1 VGGEGGKQQRLLP
14 LTWSESTG
22 GSSWTQNLTKI
33 DSETK
38 LGVSRINAFEYYRH
52 PGMIVKYFKIHI
64 DFKLGRV
71 VCCPC
76 SGVSVQFGFFP
87 SLLW

>member
-1 VGGEGGKQQRLLP
+1 MGGEGGKQQRLP
-14 LTWSESTG
+14 LTCQGIDW
-22 GSSWTQNLTKI
+22 WKFVDKNLPKI